1 MLTANQ
7 DTLHF
12 SFPEVHPD
20 AQVTIEFQRTLRIP
34 DDDKN
39 YPLPPGLGR
48 FPIKQ
53 IDDHADRVPADWQ
66 KRGGV
71 MLPMYQSEALWVR
84 FTPNH
89 VARRVGISQYPFAIR
104 IAAGKRSAVTGD
116 EWTKKIKEKDYV
128 TVPKQ
133 KWIDGFVVEKG
144 LVKQFVA
151 MPLGHGFTAEEQLTG
166 KAEFGGIQIEV
177 LPMKR
182 KVFDRRFPE
191 RPRDVRT
198 KGGILRGRRF
208 RSKGP
213 GGSSTNYSADSIQ
226 TISETLAR
234 ADSRS
239 IECCAVVADMGL
251 GAGGSMKQEIHE
263 DPYGIEDWK
272 KKGLTGTRCFIHLAN
287 SIAWKAITTQDPP
300 HTAPTAAEYTQHGYP
315 WFTHYEDNGWKTAM
329 KGTKKLKGLKSVLE
343 LGFQKG
349 VGLAENESCKP
360 KHVVQT
366 GPNKKPD
373 KKAKKGQVRDGSWA
387 Q

>member
-1 MLTANQ
+1 MLTANH

-66 KRGGV
+66 ERGGV

-89 VARRVGISQYPFAIR
+89 VARRVGITSYPFAIR

-116 EWTKKIKEKDYV
+116 AWTKRIKEKDYV
-128 TVPKQ
+128 TIPKQ

-177 LPMKR
+177 FPMKR

-191 RPRDVRT
+191 RPREMRT
-198 KGGILRGRRF
+198 KGILRGAGGQGRRS
-208 RSKGP
+208 RKSA
-213 GGSSTNYSADSIQ
+213 SLYSADCL
-226 TISETLAR
+226 TIGER

-251 GAGGSMKQEIHE
+251 AAGGSMKQEIHE

-272 KKGLTGTRCFIHLAN
+272 KKGLKGTRCFIHLAN

-300 HTAPTAAEYTQHGYP
+300 HQAPTAAEYTRHGYP
-315 WFTHYEDNGWKTAM
+315 WFTHYEDDGWKTAL

-349 VGLAENESCKP
+349 AGLAENESCKP
-360 KHVVQT
+360 KNVVQT
-366 GPNKKPD
+366 GPKKKPA
-373 KKAKKGQVRDGSWA
+373 KKAKKDQVRDGSWA